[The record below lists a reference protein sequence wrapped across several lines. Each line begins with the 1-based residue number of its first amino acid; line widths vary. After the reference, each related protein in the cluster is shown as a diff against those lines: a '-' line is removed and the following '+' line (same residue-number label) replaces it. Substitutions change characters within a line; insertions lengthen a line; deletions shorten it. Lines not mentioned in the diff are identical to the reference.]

1 MKLERIGAQ
10 HPLFDASFSLYES
23 SFPPN
28 ERRTRADHLLAL
40 QDADFLP
47 LGALE
52 DGRLLADVFV
62 WQTEAF
68 VYLEHFAVQPS
79 LRGQGTGS
87 RTPGA
92 AAGGEAFH
100 PRDRAAGGRAHL
112 PPQGLLRAQWA
123 AGAAV

>member
-62 WQTEAF
+62 WQTEDF
-68 VYLEHFAVQPS
+68 VYLEHFAVQP
-79 LRGQGTGS
+79 
-87 RTPGA
+87 
-92 AAGGEAFH
+92 
-100 PRDRAAGGRAHL
+100 
-112 PPQGLLRAQWA
+112 
-123 AGAAV
+123 